1 MKTNCDDEKKIDIM
15 INSLTNTRVYIFE
28 NMKFS
33 ELLGRNVMEYFIG
46 SMMATKKKE
55 NGTTKS
61 R

>member
-1 MKTNCDDEKKIDIM
+1 MTNP
-15 INSLTNTRVYIFE
+15 LTSTRVYIFK

-46 SMMATKKKE
+46 GMMASKKKE